1 MEFIYPN
8 FLWALFAILIPII
21 IHLFYFKRFKKVYFS
36 NTRFLKEIKEETT
49 NKNKLKNLLVLL
61 SRISTIIFL
70 VFAFAQ
76 PFIPQGKDIKKGTKG
91 ASIYIDN
98 SFSMQALSEEAPL
111 IEKAKKKAKEIVSGF
126 PNDSKF
132 QILTNKLYGSEQ
144 KWLNKENAISII
156 EKIKLTPTVKTLK
169 NISAKQKQAFVSEG
183 IDNKYIFWLSDFQ
196 SSVFNIDSSDLDTA
210 INYNLVLLQSIRE
223 KNISIDSCF
232 WDKPIPVKDQ
242 TNNLFIKISNY
253 SDQSESE
260 IPVNLFYNN
269 QVYPA
274 GKVDLKANSS
284 TIDTVNV
291 RINTQGWSSA
301 KINIKDYPITFDD
314 DYFIAFNI
322 PDRIKILNINST
334 LKPNKYLKAAFDDN
348 NLVFFDHSSINQVD
362 YSSLNTFDLIILED
376 IKNIS
381 SGLKTMLK
389 KAINSGTN
397 IILFPSEN
405 ADIKSLNEFLTSVNA
420 NNFVEFRQTNNEANN
435 LNINEFVFK
444 NVYDKINKNI
454 TPVKVKGSYK
464 STNFQTKN
472 AYHIIKFKNGESFI
486 DRYKFGLGNI
496 FISTSPFS
504 EQINNLCKNPEIFV
518 PLIFNMSL
526 VSDSEEKNSFIIG
539 KDNSIN
545 IQGVNTGEKNLF
557 TIKGQNL
564 EFIPKQINI
573 GQKVNLDVADQI
585 KVPGIYEILQK
596 GKLIKKVAFNYDRRE
611 SELTYLDENGLKTKL
626 SKKVKIYG
634 LKNNKINFTK
644 EIESLQNGIQLWKLF
659 LILALIFLAIEILL
673 LKLFKNK

>member
-232 WDKPIPVKDQ
+232 WDKPIPVKNQ
-242 TNNLFIKISNY
+242 SNNLFIKISNY

-260 IPVNLFYNN
+260 IPVNLYYNN

-274 GKVDLKANSS
+274 GKVDLKAN
-284 TIDTVNV
+284 
-291 RINTQGWSSA
+291 
-301 KINIKDYPITFDD
+301 
-314 DYFIAFNI
+314 
-322 PDRIKILNINST
+322 
-334 LKPNKYLKAAFDDN
+334 
-348 NLVFFDHSSINQVD
+348 
-362 YSSLNTFDLIILED
+362 
-376 IKNIS
+376 
-381 SGLKTMLK
+381 
-389 KAINSGTN
+389 
-397 IILFPSEN
+397 
-405 ADIKSLNEFLTSVNA
+405 
-420 NNFVEFRQTNNEANN
+420 
-435 LNINEFVFK
+435 
-444 NVYDKINKNI
+444 
-454 TPVKVKGSYK
+454 
-464 STNFQTKN
+464 
-472 AYHIIKFKNGESFI
+472 
-486 DRYKFGLGNI
+486 
-496 FISTSPFS
+496 
-504 EQINNLCKNPEIFV
+504 
-518 PLIFNMSL
+518 
-526 VSDSEEKNSFIIG
+526 
-539 KDNSIN
+539 
-545 IQGVNTGEKNLF
+545 
-557 TIKGQNL
+557 
-564 EFIPKQINI
+564 
-573 GQKVNLDVADQI
+573 
-585 KVPGIYEILQK
+585 
-596 GKLIKKVAFNYDRRE
+596 
-611 SELTYLDENGLKTKL
+611 
-626 SKKVKIYG
+626 
-634 LKNNKINFTK
+634 
-644 EIESLQNGIQLWKLF
+644 
-659 LILALIFLAIEILL
+659 
-673 LKLFKNK
+673 